1 MPKTEKRPSP
11 DPRRFTPDGDARGY
25 IQPAV
30 LEELWFHTGTNCN
43 LSCPFCLEGSR
54 PGDNRIGFLLP
65 DEVRP
70 FLTEAITLGVK
81 KFSFTGGEPFVNPHF
96 VEILD
101 MALDHRPALVLTNAT
116 EPLNNRFAQL
126 VGLLD
131 KPHPVSFRVSL
142 DHPEPVKHDAS
153 RGKGNFALAL
163 KTLGRLHEA
172 GFGVSLARLME
183 KGEDTAAVNAA
194 YAPHFAAAGLP
205 ADLLIVTFPEY
216 HLPGSLPSVPHITT
230 SCMTT
235 YLTSEQ
241 RASFMCNNSKMIVK
255 KNGRAGV
262 YACTLVDDDD
272 DFDLGSTLTEA
283 MERKVHLKHH
293 RCYSCFAYG
302 ASCSEGV

>member
-1 MPKTEKRPSP
+1 MPEIKKRPAQ
-11 DPRRFTPDGDARGY
+11 DPRWFTPDGDPRGY

-54 PGDNRIGFLLP
+54 PGDDRIQFLLP
-65 DEVRP
+65 DDVRP
-70 FLTEAITLGVK
+70 FLDEALTLGVK

-96 VEILD
+96 VEILG

-116 EPLNNRFAQL
+116 EPLNNRFLQL
-126 VGLLD
+126 MSLLD

-142 DHPEPVKHDAS
+142 DHPDPEKHDAS

-163 KTLGRLHEA
+163 KTLGRLHDA

-183 KGEDTAAVNAA
+183 KGEDTAAVDAS
-194 YAPHFAAAGLP
+194 YAPHFEAASLP
-205 ADLLIVTFPEY
+205 ADLLIVTFPDY
-216 HLPGSLPSVPHITT
+216 HQPGSLPHVPHVTT

-235 YLTSEQ
+235 YLSAEERT
-241 RASFMCNNSKMIVK
+241 SFMCNNSKMIVK
-255 KNGRAGV
+255 KDGRAGV
-262 YACTLVDDDD
+262 YACTLVDDDA
-272 DFDLGSTLTEA
+272 DFDLGDSLTAA
-283 MERKVHLKHH
+283 MEQRVHLKHH

>member
-1 MPKTEKRPSP
+1 MPEIKYAP
-11 DPRRFTPDGDARGY
+11 PRDARIFTPDGDPRGY

-54 PGDNRIGFLLP
+54 PGDDRIQFLLP
-65 DEVRP
+65 DDVRP
-70 FLTEAITLGVK
+70 FIEQSLGLGVK

-96 VEILD
+96 VQLLGL
-101 MALDHRPALVLTNAT
+101 ALEHRPALVLTNAT
-116 EPLNNRFAQL
+116 EPLNNRFLQL

-131 KPHPVSFRVSL
+131 KPHQASFRVSL
-142 DHPEPVKHDAS
+142 DHPDPERHDAS

-183 KGEDTAAVNAA
+183 KGEDSAAVDAS
-194 YAPHFAAAGLP
+194 YAPHLEAAGLP
-205 ADLLIVTFPEY
+205 EDLRIVTFPEY
-216 HLPGSLPSVPHITT
+216 HGPGSLPHVPHITT
-230 SCMTT
+230 ACMTT
-235 YLTSEQ
+235 YLSAQQ

-255 KNGRAGV
+255 KNGRTGV
-262 YACTLVDDDD
+262 YACTLVDDDE
-272 DFDLGSTLTEA
+272 DFDLGETLTEA
-283 MERKVHLKHH
+283 MRQRVHLGHH